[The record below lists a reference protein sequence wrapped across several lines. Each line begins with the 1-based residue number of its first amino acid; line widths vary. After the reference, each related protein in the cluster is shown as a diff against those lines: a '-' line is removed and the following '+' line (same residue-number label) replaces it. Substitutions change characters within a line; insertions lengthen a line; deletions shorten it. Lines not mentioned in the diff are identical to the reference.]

1 MKRIPKG
8 LDDLTTQYLQELQ
21 TKLRELRSHLAIL
34 ELDPSES
41 GSLHAVRLEAHRL
54 KGSGG
59 SYGFP
64 TISTLAAQMEEI
76 AASALANSKPLTD
89 EKLQSI
95 KLLLDDLEQEIVSSQ
110 LYQSQA
116 RKQPQNSE
124 KSDSHASGITEALQ
138 VLIVDGDTQ
147 IHALTQRILT
157 RHRNCKVSGSTN
169 GKEALTFLASNRPDA
184 ILLDV
189 SLPEM
194 QGHALTQRIRQDP
207 LTQDIPILFLSAESE
222 LIDIV
227 EAIRNG
233 ADDVLI
239 KPFDKKML
247 LDKIDNLVAE
257 ARPRHL
263 RVAMV
268 DDDPDLHKIIE
279 FELSKTG
286 YHVHVLEDPAKTL
299 EMLSEVMPD
308 LLLLDFDMPNL
319 NGVEVCR
326 AIRTDTRFRALPIVF
341 LSSRSDEET
350 TVAGLRAGADDYIP
364 KPFRPLELVA
374 RIQARV
380 QRNDLLSEQ
389 AHRDGLTQLYHN
401 QYFRKYLHDAT
412 ERSRRYS
419 ESFCLVM
426 LDIDNFKSV
435 NDGHGHLAGD
445 RVIQELAKFLRL
457 RVRHSDLVARYG
469 GDEFAIILGRISP
482 QDCQAL
488 FELLKDEFKNQRF
501 YSSLSGQAFEVTLS
515 AGITRFPNGDSGSTD
530 LIHKADQA
538 LYQAKL
544 AGKDRVYLHLSTPQ
558 D

>member
-8 LDDLTTQYLQELQ
+8 LDDLTTQYLQEIQ
-21 TKLRELRSHLAIL
+21 TTLRELRSHLAIL

-41 GSLHAVRLEAHRL
+41 GSLHAVRVEAHRL

-76 AASALANSKPLTD
+76 SGTALINNLPLSD
-89 EKLQSI
+89 EKLQRI
-95 KLLLDDLEQEIVSSQ
+95 ELLLTDLEQEIVSSQ
-110 LYQSQA
+110 LYQIQA
-116 RKQPQNSE
+116 RKQTQNSE
-124 KSDSHASGITEALQ
+124 KPDSRGFDSTEELQ
-138 VLIVDGDTQ
+138 ILIVDSDPQ
-147 IHALTQRILT
+147 IHVLTQRILT
-157 RHRNCKVSGSTN
+157 KHRNCKVSGCTN
-169 GKEALTFLASNRPDA
+169 DNETLTFLASNRPDA

-194 QGHALTQRIRQDP
+194 KGHALTRLIRQNP
-207 LTQDIPILFLSAESE
+207 LTQETPIIFLSTESE

-247 LDKIDNLVAE
+247 LDKIDNIVAE
-257 ARPRHL
+257 ARPQHL

-268 DDDPDLHKIIE
+268 DDDPDLHKIID
-279 FELSKTG
+279 FELSRTG
-286 YHVHVLEDPAKTL
+286 YHVHVLQDPAKTL
-299 EMLSEVMPD
+299 EMLSEIMPD

-326 AIRTDTRFRALPIVF
+326 AIRTDARFRALPIVF

-350 TVAGLRAGADDYIP
+350 TVAGLRAGADDYIT
-364 KPFRPLELVA
+364 KPFRPQELVA

-401 QYFRKYLHDAT
+401 QYFRKYLHDT
-412 ERSRRYS
+412 IERSKRYN

-426 LDIDNFKSV
+426 LDFDNFKSV
-435 NDGHGHLAGD
+435 NDRHGHLTGD

-482 QDCQAL
+482 QDCHEL
-488 FELLKDEFKNQRF
+488 FGLLKDEFKNQKF
-501 YSSLSGQAFEVTLS
+501 YSYLSGQAFEVTLS
-515 AGITRFPNGDSGSTD
+515 AGITRFPDGDSGSAD
-530 LIHKADQA
+530 LIRKADQG

-544 AGKDRVYLHLSTPQ
+544 AGKDRVHLNLPVPH